1 MTDTT
6 TRADLSVLVGSSLF
20 GAEAN
25 LFAAVL
31 SIVTRHACALAQV
44 AETMAAAVL
53 GAAVVLDDL
62 LAGKAIITSEALALA
77 TEAETAMVAV
87 RRALGNALAVLAGVS
102 KVAEAD
108 AVGARATAIA
118 SMGAAAS
125 VMLGAV
131 RTMVAGAT

>member
-6 TRADLSVLVGSSLF
+6 TRADLSVLVGSNLL

-25 LFAAVL
+25 LLAAVITL
-31 SIVTRHACALAQV
+31 VASHACALAQV

-53 GAAVVLDDL
+53 GAAVVLNDL

-77 TEAETAMVAV
+77 AEAKTAMVAV
-87 RRALGNALAVLAGVS
+87 RRALGNALAVLPGVS

-108 AVGARATAIA
+108 AV
-118 SMGAAAS
+118 
-125 VMLGAV
+125 
-131 RTMVAGAT
+131 